1 MKIKAMVWSILIGV
15 VVLFAGYE
23 HNQAEAKS
31 EKSVWKV
38 GVVSVRKTFQ
48 DCRRNARYREEST
61 AEQDRI
67 IAELEKLSREIE
79 AERAGLK
86 ALKPDSSDY
95 RKRVKEILEKQAN
108 LQAQQEF
115 HKQEMEL
122 KDQRWTEELY
132 EDILQK
138 TGEAAKQ
145 KGLDLVLEKD
155 ELDFP
160 APSAN
165 ELMLAIRTYKLLY
178 CGGCLDIT
186 KEVLTKL
193 DADESGRKKTKSSE

>member
-1 MKIKAMVWSILIGV
+1 MVWSILAGL
-15 VVLFAGYE
+15 VVLFVGYE
-23 HNQAEAKS
+23 HSQAVAKA
-31 EKSVWKV
+31 EKNDWKI
-38 GVVSVRKTFQ
+38 GVVSVRKIFQ
-48 DCRRNARYREEST
+48 DCKRNAKYREEST

-67 IAELEKLSREIE
+67 IAELEKLSKEIE
-79 AERAGLK
+79 AEKAGIK
-86 ALKPDSSDY
+86 ALKPDSGDY
-95 RKRVKEILEKQAN
+95 RQRVKEILEKQAS

-115 HKQEMEL
+115 HKQEIEL

-138 TGEAAKQ
+138 TGEVAKQ

-160 APSAN
+160 SPSAN
-165 ELMLAIRTYKLLY
+165 ELMLTIRTYKLLY

-193 DADESGRKKTKSSE
+193 DTDESGKKKTKSSE